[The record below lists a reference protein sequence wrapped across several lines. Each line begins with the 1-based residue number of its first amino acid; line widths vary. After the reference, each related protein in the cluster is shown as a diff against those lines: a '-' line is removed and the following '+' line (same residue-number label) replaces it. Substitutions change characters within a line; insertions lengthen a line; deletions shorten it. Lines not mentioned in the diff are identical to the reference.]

1 MSERGSNSAKSFRHG
16 VHPGEHKE
24 LTEGQPLQR
33 LPIPHEIVLPLNQHL
48 GAPSKP
54 IVAVGDK
61 VFRGQRI
68 AEASGFVSVALH
80 ASVTGRVT
88 AIEKRHHPTG
98 RLEDAVVIATDLGSP
113 QTLYD
118 EGPIDWE
125 SLPNDEL
132 LRLIQ
137 NGGFVGLGGAAFPT
151 HVKLSP
157 PEGKQVDVILLNGC
171 ECEPYLTTDHRT
183 MVEYPE
189 RVLLGL
195 RILMRCLRVERA
207 MIGIERH

>member
-1 MSERGSNSAKSFRHG
+1 MSERGSKSSKSFRHG

-24 LTEGQPLQR
+24 LTEGLPLER
-33 LPIPHEIVLPLNQHL
+33 LPIPHEVVLPLSQHL
-48 GAPSKP
+48 GAPSQP
-54 IVAVGDK
+54 VVNVGDK

-68 AEASGFVSVALH
+68 AQASGFVSVALH

-98 RLEDAVVIATDLGSP
+98 RLEDAIVIATDLTSP
-113 QTLYD
+113 QTLFD
-118 EGPIDWE
+118 EGPMEWE

-151 HVKLSP
+151 HVKLAI
-157 PEGKQVDVILLNGC
+157 PEGKHAKYFLVNGA
-171 ECEPYLTTDHRT
+171 E
-183 MVEYPE
+183 
-189 RVLLGL
+189 
-195 RILMRCLRVERA
+195 
-207 MIGIERH
+207 